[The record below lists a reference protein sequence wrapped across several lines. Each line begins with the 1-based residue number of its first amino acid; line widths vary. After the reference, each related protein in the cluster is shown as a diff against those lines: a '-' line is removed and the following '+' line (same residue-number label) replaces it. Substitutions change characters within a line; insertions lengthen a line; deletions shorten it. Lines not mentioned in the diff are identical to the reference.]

1 MTNVMRRE
9 VLWAR
14 PVLQASPSLR
24 PSERSDQA
32 KGKTHFGQGRGY
44 SSVEPVLLGVQC
56 YARIGRHQ
64 NGHIFSNIKAG
75 FIFKASLTAAA
86 AVTTLHFVG

>member
-32 KGKTHFGQGRGY
+32 KGKTHRGQGRGY
-44 SSVEPVLLGVQC
+44 SSVEPVLLGVQPR
-56 YARIGRHQ
+56 APGPPGPRGADVR
-64 NGHIFSNIKAG
+64 
-75 FIFKASLTAAA
+75 
-86 AVTTLHFVG
+86 VR